1 MSSQSSKPPKPPEVD
16 VWRDTPLRFAGYANE
31 VGESF
36 RYVLPRLLAPSYGV
50 ALLYVV
56 GDTVDK
62 TLRASQLGAETSA
75 LAYTAADVALWQLAA
90 SVAIPGFAINQ
101 VVKLATQAVE
111 FEGVKARV
119 PPRVAAAAPTVA
131 GLACIPLIIHPIDA
145 AVDYAMD
152 STLRPFAHA
161 RGWTESSPPTG
172 SGGNGAPPLATS
184 PALGGSC
191 AFAANWGFSPRP
203 AGALAFG
210 EDRSARADRGGKGE
224 AREAEGAPGE
234 GEKGRAQEAS
244 AREGLLRRHGGL
256 SRRGLTDRGAPA
268 EEFSK

>member
-1 MSSQSSKPPKPPEVD
+1 MSSQSSEPPKPPEVD

-50 ALLYVV
+50 ALLYVA

-101 VVKLATQAVE
+101 ASQPARPPARLCVCAQVGEAPPSALTGAPPPAHPRGTSVPRSPLPPSHLLKVVKLATQAVE

-161 RGWTESSPPTG
+161 R
-172 SGGNGAPPLATS
+172 
-184 PALGGSC
+184 
-191 AFAANWGFSPRP
+191 
-203 AGALAFG
+203 
-210 EDRSARADRGGKGE
+210 
-224 AREAEGAPGE
+224 
-234 GEKGRAQEAS
+234 
-244 AREGLLRRHGGL
+244 
-256 SRRGLTDRGAPA
+256 
-268 EEFSK
+268 